1 MNTISLNQIEN
12 FLLEYKQSIVKK
24 RIEKKDT
31 LEHNFNRLFLDY
43 KQTIRKAIDEA
54 PFKAPSFNIFRLFGV
69 TRDEVRTH
77 SRFLA
82 ELLNSD
88 GRHGQGPLFI
98 RSFLDYCKSHL
109 DDFPID
115 FSQSKQEHWKA
126 ATEES
131 VQEGRLDIQI
141 VHQSLGVLCVIENK
155 IDAPE
160 GDRQL
165 ERYLEYMKTHELEY
179 PNQALIYL
187 TIRGK
192 RSFTASD
199 QKYYRLSYHQDI
211 FSWLH
216 QTQSEIKAPIVLGT
230 IQQYMDIVLKL

>member
-1 MNTISLNQIEN
+1 MNTISIHQIEN
-12 FLLEYKQSIVKK
+12 FLTEYKQSVIKK
-24 RIEKKDT
+24 RIEETEALKND
-31 LEHNFNRLFLDY
+31 FYCLFSEY
-43 KQTIRKAIDEA
+43 KQFKRKNIKDAR
-54 PFKAPSFNIFRLFGV
+54 FKAPSFNIFRLLGV

-82 ELLNSD
+82 ELLNPA
-88 GRHGQGPLFI
+88 GRHGQGPLFL
-98 RSFLDYCKSHL
+98 RSFLEYCKSHL
-109 DDFPID
+109 DDFPIE
-115 FSQSKQEHWKA
+115 FSQEEQEHWKA

-141 VHQSLGVLCVIENK
+141 VNPSLRVLCVIENK

-192 RSFTASD
+192 RSFTAAD

-211 FSWLH
+211 FSWLLK
-216 QTQSEIKAPIVLGT
+216 TQLEIKAPIVLGT